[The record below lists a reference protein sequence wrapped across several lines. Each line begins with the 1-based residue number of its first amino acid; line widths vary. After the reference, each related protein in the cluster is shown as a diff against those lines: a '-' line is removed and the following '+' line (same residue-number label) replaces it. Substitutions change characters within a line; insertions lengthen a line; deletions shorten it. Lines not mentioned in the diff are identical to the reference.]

1 MACIMSLKKYDNSGE
16 RWEVC
21 YFYNFCPVEGGG
33 GRGTCELNFLDRSNS
48 GVNNNDAGCYKTYLP
63 EVRENEADRYHWHAL
78 TQENGGYTI
87 YEILNFNHNYEQY
100 YN

>member
-1 MACIMSLKKYDNSGE
+1 MACIMSLKKYDNSRM

-21 YFYNFCPVEGGG
+21 YFYNFCPAEGGG
-33 GRGTCELNFLDRSNS
+33 GRGTCELNFLDKSNS

-63 EVRENEADRYHWHAL
+63 EVRENEADIYHWHAL
-78 TQENGGYTI
+78 TQEGKTI
-87 YEILNFNHNYEQY
+87 YEKLTLNHYYEQY